1 MLSLQLYKIIEEDAK
16 LIYSLLRKAFK
27 KQRKTIEKQGK
38 TS

>member
-16 LIYSLLRKAFK
+16 LIYSLLRKGFK